1 MLPEGN
7 GGEQR
12 MVLRLN
18 VPVLR
23 EFLAKKNWTE
33 RDLAERMGVSYTTV
47 YRALRGKRGVGTSFV
62 AKLLEVTDSELAFE
76 DLFCRDG
83 LLPVG
88 NEEKKSVNFH
98 RPKRLDYRRRGSSDR
113 PTR

>member
-1 MLPEGN
+1 
-7 GGEQR
+7 

-33 RDLAERMGVSYTTV
+33 RDLAEHMGVSYTTV
-47 YRALRGKRGVGTSFV
+47 YRALRGKRGVGASFV
-62 AKLLEVTDSELAFE
+62 AKLLEVTDGDLTFD

-83 LLPVG
+83 VLPVG
-88 NEEKKSVNFH
+88 NEKKGV
-98 RPKRLDYRRRGSSDR
+98 
-113 PTR
+113 TV